1 VYIDDFRHR
10 AAAFFMAIKMNDTAR
25 TAALGF
31 AHALVPSY
39 RAQLGERLIG
49 AYLIG
54 SLAHGGFGH
63 RYSDI
68 DVVLITEDG
77 LDAATLTALRT
88 LATERD
94 IELGQK
100 LSLFWSDRRF
110 TTGRLPPLDRAD
122 YIDHAVVLAERE
134 RVLPPRPTLD
144 EIRVY
149 LKGAPFSTWTENAN
163 RFAQLDVLTPGDH
176 KAFIRTL
183 LYPARLVYS
192 WTTGRVAS
200 NDEAVGFAREHPPPG
215 LNTGILTK
223 TLACREAAADPD
235 ALFPART
242 VLPQQV
248 KSCIRFITDPTSS
261 VTR

>member
-1 VYIDDFRHR
+1 MSID
-10 AAAFFMAIKMNDTAR
+10 MNDTAR
-25 TAALGF
+25 AAALEF
-31 AHALVPSY
+31 AHAVGSSY
-39 RAQLGERLIG
+39 LARLGERLIG

-54 SLAHGGFGH
+54 SLAHGGFNH

-77 LDAATLTALRT
+77 FDAATLTALRS
-88 LATERD
+88 LAAERD
-94 IELGQK
+94 ARLGQK

-110 TTGRLPPLDRAD
+110 TTGRLPPLDRSD
-122 YIDHAVVLAERE
+122 YIDHAIVLAERE

-149 LKGAPFSTWTENAN
+149 LKGAPFSTWTESAN
-163 RFAQLDVLTPGDH
+163 RFAEMDVLAPGDH

-192 WTTGRVAS
+192 WTTGRMSS
-200 NDEAVGFAREHPPPG
+200 NDEAVGFAREDPPPG
-215 LNTGILTK
+215 LNTDILTEA
-223 TLACREAAADPD
+223 LACREAGADPD

-248 KSCIRFITDPTSS
+248 KSCIRFIADPTL
-261 VTR
+261 